1 MQNGCS
7 NATFG
12 GSRLRCPSH
21 ARGCALCVHQREPP
35 GRAPT
40 PAPRSCS
47 CGAHRKPFCL
57 PQTQR
62 KLIIALVIAFIFMI
76 VEVVGG
82 VFAHSLAIITDA
94 AHLLSDVSG
103 FAVSV
108 FAAVY
113 AARQSK
119 EHFSYG

>member
-1 MQNGCS
+1 
-7 NATFG
+7 
-12 GSRLRCPSH
+12 
-21 ARGCALCVHQREPP
+21 
-35 GRAPT
+35 
-40 PAPRSCS
+40 
-47 CGAHRKPFCL
+47 
-57 PQTQR
+57 
-62 KLIIALVIAFIFMI
+62 MI

-82 VFAHSLAIITDA
+82 VFAHSLAIMTDA

-108 FAAVY
+108 FAAIY